1 MPKIAAFIPVYK
13 VPKRAVS
20 LVKKLS
26 AEAFPDSCVYLV
38 VDGETTPEIASALTQ
53 IRDLPRVTIV
63 EGNPHWG
70 KALALNHAI
79 ASVQVEN
86 LVFFDNDIT
95 VPDDITIFATCLS
108 LLQQYDIV
116 EMPKEGVGKGPLAAM
131 VKFEFLANIIG
142 AKVYADIVG
151 QCPSIN
157 GAAFCVRR
165 ALFDRLNGFAGVVN
179 EDVDFAA
186 RAYLAGARFGIEPS
200 LHVYDDVPETISAWY
215 KQRKRWAVNVGLWG
229 KAYVGK
235 FAHVSSKSRLGMALS
250 SIVFPLPL
258 VTGIFAALSL
268 DDLVFLKPVNVGG
281 LVLPLLGL
289 ASFVACS
296 VWYKHL
302 AKKFGQGFSFLFFIL
317 YSFIYLPVWGASSA
331 IGTVMARLDKIP
343 PLDWHYV
350 SPSSNQPPT

>member
-13 VPKRAVS
+13 VPKRAVL
-20 LVKKLS
+20 LVQKLS
-26 AEAFPDSCVYLV
+26 AEAFPDSCVYVV

-53 IRDLPRVTIV
+53 ICGLPRVSIV
-63 EGNPHWG
+63 EGNPHLG

-95 VPDDITIFATCLS
+95 VPDDINIFETCLS

-116 EMPKEGVGKGPLAAM
+116 EMPKEGIGRGPLAAV

-165 ALFDRLNGFAGVVN
+165 ELFDQLNGFAGVVN

-215 KQRKRWAVNVGLWG
+215 KQRKRWAVSVGLWG

-235 FAHVSSKSRLGMALS
+235 FAHLSSKSRLGMALS
-250 SIVFPLPL
+250 SMVFPLPL
-258 VTGIFAALSL
+258 VTGVLALIGLTNLIFAAPKSI
-268 DDLVFLKPVNVGG
+268 GG
-281 LVLPLLGL
+281 LVLDLFCM

-296 VWYKHL
+296 VWYKHF
-302 AKKFGQGFSFLFFIL
+302 ANRFGQGFSFLFFIL

-331 IGTVMARLDKIP
+331 IGTAMARLDKIP